1 MNNGINNIRGF
12 MANKFD
18 FAPTGHWK
26 YHLKTDQFWCSTKA
40 KKIIGLSSKSN
51 DILLGEIEK
60 FIPKNEKTTQALIEL
75 FDRKEFDFEY
85 IINDPTSRTLRCYA
99 EIKCDNNG
107 NAESIVGVI
116 QDITEN
122 VNAFNNI
129 IQLNQQLRQFSADCL
144 DVMEDERVTLSREIR
159 ENIGQKILAVKSEI
173 EMVSQL
179 LRDGIT
185 DSFEESI
192 HTIDILNEG
201 AIYAAKA
208 IVGGLKVEE
217 IKLLGFIEASK
228 MLVNDLKNR
237 YNLSVELNLPVT
249 LTGLEPNQ
257 TIVLYRI
264 LKEVLINIIEHSTST
279 QTTIGLTENADSLI
293 LEIKAETDTFE
304 AGLFEWDELVLFTLE
319 QQAKL
324 IQAELSI
331 QKTNDKTSLINLRI
345 PFNE

>member
-1 MNNGINNIRGF
+1 
-12 MANKFD
+12 
-18 FAPTGHWK
+18 
-26 YHLKTDQFWCSTKA
+26 
-40 KKIIGLSSKSN
+40 
-51 DILLGEIEK
+51 
-60 FIPKNEKTTQALIEL
+60 
-75 FDRKEFDFEY
+75 
-85 IINDPTSRTLRCYA
+85 
-99 EIKCDNNG
+99 
-107 NAESIVGVI
+107 
-116 QDITEN
+116 
-122 VNAFNNI
+122 
-129 IQLNQQLRQFSADCL
+129 
-144 DVMEDERVTLSREIR
+144 
-159 ENIGQKILAVKSEI
+159 
-173 EMVSQL
+173 
-179 LRDGIT
+179 
-185 DSFEESI
+185 
-192 HTIDILNEG
+192 
-201 AIYAAKA
+201 
-208 IVGGLKVEE
+208 LKVEE